1 MKNENY
7 DKLKFFFEY
16 RWLDQD
22 KEFLVELENMSEDEL
37 KILHDIVFADTEK
50 ERLTKI
56 DKFYIWLE
64 NKYSDAN
71 SYMQKM
77 KNRMGSILDELDE
90 ILEKESNENDFLNDI
105 NNI

>member
-1 MKNENY
+1 MKGEY
-7 DKLKFFFEY
+7 YEKLKFFFEY
-16 RWLDQD
+16 RWWTEDN
-22 KEFLVELENMSEDEL
+22 EFLLQINDMSEDEL